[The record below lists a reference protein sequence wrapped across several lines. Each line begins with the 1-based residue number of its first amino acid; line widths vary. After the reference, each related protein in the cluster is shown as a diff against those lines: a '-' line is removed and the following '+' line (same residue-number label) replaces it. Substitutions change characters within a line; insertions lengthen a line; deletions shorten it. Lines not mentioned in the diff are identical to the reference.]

1 MSLFDKVYAAGL
13 VGEGGAG
20 FPTHIKLDCKVEYLL
35 LNAAECEPLLHTDKY
50 ILRNFSGEI
59 LDALKETAALV
70 EAKKIFIAVKAVN
83 TKEIASLETAIAE
96 KKSDARVFRLDN
108 YYPAGDEQMLV
119 YDITGRIVPPGQI
132 PLKVGAVVANAATM
146 LAIYD
151 ALSDK
156 PLTHKFLTVAGRVK
170 KPAVLRAPIGASFA
184 ECIAACG
191 GAGIG
196 GFNIVAGGPMMGKV
210 YRGDEAENLPVTKT
224 TSGILAIPD
233 DGNFIART
241 RAVSVRQI
249 LSRAK
254 SACIQCS
261 FCTDLCPRRLIGH
274 TLHPHKVMR
283 KMAMMDFDK
292 PLAAC
297 DILREALICCECGVC
312 ETFACPMGL
321 SPRQVNKY
329 VKSQLRGEKFEQK
342 EPLTASPMRGYRK
355 ISPKKI
361 MARMGL
367 LGEYDNWS
375 ENYIEIVPKR
385 VRIPCSQHIGAPAVP
400 VVSAG
405 DYVEYGRLIAKA
417 VEGKPSANVHAS
429 IAGRVVSADSVI
441 VIEGA
446 AGGS

>member
-1 MSLFDKVYAAGL
+1 MSLLDKVFDAGL

-20 FPTHIKLDCKVEYLL
+20 FPTHIKLNCKVEYLL

-50 ILRNFSGEI
+50 ILRNFAGQI
-59 LDALKETAALV
+59 LDALKETADLV
-70 EAKKIFIAVKAVN
+70 EAGKVFIAVKAVN
-83 TKEIASLETAIAE
+83 TEEIASIERAIAE
-96 KKSDARVFRLDN
+96 KKSDARIFKLDN

-132 PLKVGAVVANAATM
+132 PLKVGALVSNAATM

-151 ALSDK
+151 ALSGK

-170 KPAVLRAPIGASFA
+170 RPAVLRAPVGASFA

-191 GAGIG
+191 GAGID
-196 GFNIVAGGPMMGKV
+196 GFNIIAGGPMMGGV
-210 YRGDEAENLPVTKT
+210 YHGVEAENLPVTKV
-224 TSGILAIPD
+224 TSGILALPGE
-233 DGNFIART
+233 GNFIARNDAAT
-241 RAVSVRQI
+241 VRQI

-274 TLHPHKVMR
+274 SLRPHRIMR

-292 PLAAC
+292 ALEAD
-297 DILREALICCECGVC
+297 DILREALICCGCGVC
-312 ETFACPMGL
+312 ETFACPMAL

-329 VKSQLRGEKFEQK
+329 VKSRLKGERFEQK
-342 EPLTASPMRGYRK
+342 EALYPSPMRNYRK

-367 LGEYDNWS
+367 LEEYANWE
-375 ENYIEIVPKR
+375 ENYIELAPKR

-405 DYVEYGRLIAKA
+405 DTVECGQLIAKA
-417 VEGKPSANVHAS
+417 AEGKPSANVHAS
-429 IAGRVVSADSVI
+429 IPGRVVSADSVI
-441 VIEGA
+441 VIEREA
-446 AGGS
+446 

>member
-1 MSLFDKVYAAGL
+1 MSLLDKVFAAGL

-20 FPTHIKLDCKVEYLL
+20 FPTHIKLNCKVEYLL

-50 ILRNFSGEI
+50 ILRNFAGEI
-59 LDALKETAALV
+59 LEALKETAALV
-70 EAKKIFIAVKAVN
+70 EAGKVFIAVKAVN
-83 TKEIASLETAIAE
+83 TEEIASLEKAIAE
-96 KKSDARVFRLDN
+96 KKSNVRIFRLDN

-119 YDITGRIVPPGQI
+119 YDITGRVVPPGQI
-132 PLKVGAVVANAATM
+132 PLKVGAVVSNAATM
-146 LAIYD
+146 LGIYD

-156 PLTHKFLTVAGRVK
+156 PLTHKFLTVAGRVN
-170 KPAVLRAPIGASFA
+170 KPAVLRVPIGVSFA

-191 GAGIG
+191 GATLS
-196 GFNIVAGGPMMGKV
+196 GFNIIAGGPMMGRV
-210 YRGDEAENLPVTKT
+210 YRGGEAENLPVTKI
-224 TSGILAIPD
+224 TSGILALPVE
-233 DGNFIART
+233 GNFIART
-241 RAVSVRQI
+241 DTVSVRQI

-274 TLHPHKVMR
+274 TLYPGKVMR
-283 KMAMMDFDK
+283 KMAMLDFDK
-292 PLAAC
+292 PLEAD
-297 DILREALICCECGVC
+297 DILRQALICCECGVC

-329 VKSQLRGEKFEQK
+329 VKSRLKGEKFEQK
-342 EPLTASPMRGYRK
+342 EPLTPSSMRAYRK

-367 LGEYDNWS
+367 LDEYSNWS
-375 ENYIEIVPKR
+375 ENYIELVPKQ

-405 DYVEYGRLIAKA
+405 DTVKCGQLIAKA
-417 VEGKPSANVHAS
+417 VEGKPGANVHAS
-429 IAGRVVSADSVI
+429 IPGRVVSADSVI
-441 VIEGA
+441 VIEGEA
-446 AGGS
+446 

>member
-1 MSLFDKVYAAGL
+1 MSLLDKVFAAGL

-20 FPTHIKLDCKVEYLL
+20 FPTHIKLNCKVEYLL

-50 ILRNFSGEI
+50 ILRNFSAGI

-83 TKEIASLETAIAE
+83 TEEIAGLEKAIAG
-96 KKSDARVFRLDN
+96 KKSDARIFKLDN

-119 YDITGRIVPPGQI
+119 YDITGRVVPPGQI
-132 PLKVGAVVANAATM
+132 PLKVGAVVSNAATM
-146 LAIYD
+146 LAVYD
-151 ALSDK
+151 ALSGK
-156 PLTHKFLTVAGRVK
+156 PLTHKFLTVAGRVN
-170 KPAVLRAPIGASFA
+170 KPAVLRVPIGISFA

-191 GAGIG
+191 GTGIG

-210 YRGDEAENLPVTKT
+210 YRGDEAENLPVTKI
-224 TSGILAIPD
+224 TSGILALPGG
-233 DGNFIART
+233 GNFIART
-241 RAVSVRQI
+241 SAASVRQI

-274 TLHPHKVMR
+274 TLYPNRIMR
-283 KMAMMDFDK
+283 KMAMLDFDK
-292 PLAAC
+292 PLAA
-297 DILREALICCECGVC
+297 DDTLRQALICCECGVC

-329 VKSQLRGEKFEQK
+329 VKSQLKGEKFEQK
-342 EPLTASPMRGYRK
+342 EPLTVSPARGYRK
-355 ISPKKI
+355 IAPKKI

-367 LGEYDNWS
+367 LEEYDNWD
-375 ENYIEIVPKR
+375 ENYIELTPKR
-385 VRIPCSQHIGAPAVP
+385 VSIPCSQHIGAPAVP

-405 DYVEYGRLIAKA
+405 DTVECGQLIAKA
-417 VEGKPSANVHAS
+417 VEGKPSANIHAS

-441 VIEGA
+441 VIEGEA
-446 AGGS
+446 

>member
-1 MSLFDKVYAAGL
+1 MGLLDKVFAAGL

-20 FPTHIKLDCKVEYLL
+20 FPTHIKLNCKVEYLL
-35 LNAAECEPLLHTDKY
+35 VNAAECEPLLHTDKY
-50 ILRNFSGEI
+50 ILRNFAAEI
-59 LDALKETAALV
+59 LEALKETAALV
-70 EAKKIFIAVKAVN
+70 EAEKVFIAVKGVN
-83 TKEIASLETAIAE
+83 TEEIESLEKAIAE
-96 KKSDARVFRLDN
+96 KKSDARIFRLDN

-132 PLKVGAVVANAATM
+132 PLKVGAVVSNAATM
-146 LAIYD
+146 LAVYD
-151 ALSDK
+151 ALSGR
-156 PLTHKFLTVAGRVK
+156 PLTHKFLTVAGRVNR
-170 KPAVLRAPIGASFA
+170 PAVLRVPVGTSFA

-191 GAGIG
+191 GAVPG

-210 YRGDEAENLPVTKT
+210 CRGDEAEKLPVTKT
-224 TSGILAIPD
+224 TSGILLLPD
-233 DGNFIART
+233 GGNFIART
-241 RAVSVRQI
+241 GASSVRQI

-274 TLHPHKVMR
+274 SLYPGKVMR
-283 KMAMMDFDK
+283 KMAMLDFDR
-292 PLAAC
+292 PLEAD
-297 DILREALICCECGVC
+297 DILRQALICCECGVC

-329 VKSQLRGEKFEQK
+329 VKSQLKGEKFEQK
-342 EPLTASPMRGYRK
+342 EEMAASPMRAYRK

-367 LGEYDNWS
+367 LAEYDNWK
-375 ENYIEIVPKR
+375 ENYIELAPR
-385 VRIPCSQHIGAPAVP
+385 QVRIPCSQHIGAPAAL

-405 DYVEYGRLIAKA
+405 DRVECGQLIAKA
-417 VEGKPSANVHAS
+417 AEGKPSANIHAS

-441 VIEGA
+441 VIEGEA
-446 AGGS
+446 